1 MLNYQKANSFN
12 DYRTSGHSSVVER
25 LVANEKVVGSSPIA
39 RSKIMIIWIAS
50 YPKSGNTYLRSF
62 ISSYYFSKKGKFDFD
77 LLLNILQFPSI
88 KFSKKKINSEMEAS
102 QNWIYNQQ
110 QFFSGDKIHFIK
122 THSSLNQ
129 YNGNNFTN
137 KNLSLGAIYIVR
149 DPRNLITSMTHH
161 YSLNYEQAYL
171 KLINENQTL
180 LEKSSDGDFSNF
192 TFLGSW
198 SSHYKSWQN
207 TNEFKTLF
215 IKYED
220 LEDNKYDTFKKIIT
234 FIDSLKTN
242 KSSINEKKLIN
253 SINSTNF
260 SNLRNKEENEGFEES
275 VYSRSGEKK
284 RFFNLGFNNRW
295 QKILPKNIL
304 QKLNNTLQNEL
315 NDLGYIIND

>member
-1 MLNYQKANSFN
+1 M
-12 DYRTSGHSSVVER
+12 VER

-39 RSKIMIIWIAS
+39 RSNIMIIWIAS

-62 ISSYYFSKKGKFDFD
+62 ISSYYFSKKGKFNFD
-77 LLLNILQFPSI
+77 LLLNILQFPSL
-88 KFSKKKINSEMEAS
+88 KFSKKKINSELEACQS
-102 QNWIYNQQ
+102 WIYNQQ

-122 THSSLNQ
+122 THSSLNK
-129 YNGNNFTN
+129 YKGYDFTT
-137 KNLSLGAIYIVR
+137 KNLSMGAIYIVR
-149 DPRNLITSMTHH
+149 DPRNLITSITHH
-161 YSLNYEQAYL
+161 YSLNYEQAYS

-180 LEKSSDGDFSNF
+180 LEKSTDGDYSNF

-198 SSHYKSWQN
+198 SNHYRSWKN
-207 TNEFKTLF
+207 TKDFKTLF

-220 LEDNKYDTFKKIIT
+220 FENNKLDTFKKILI
-234 FIDSLKTN
+234 FINSLKQN
-242 KSSINEKKLIN
+242 ELLIDEKKFIN

-275 VYSRSGEKK
+275 VYSKTGEKK

-304 QKLNNTLQNEL
+304 LKLNNTFQDDLNEL
-315 NDLGYIIND
+315 GYNLNE